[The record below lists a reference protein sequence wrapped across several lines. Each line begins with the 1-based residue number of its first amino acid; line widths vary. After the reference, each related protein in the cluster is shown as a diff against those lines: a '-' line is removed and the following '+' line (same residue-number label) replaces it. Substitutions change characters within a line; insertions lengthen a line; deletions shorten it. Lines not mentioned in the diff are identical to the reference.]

1 MGRVVASRLH
11 SQGNMIDLPF
21 NPDAIGDAML
31 ARYLRADSARVRVL
45 KIICDTL
52 DDDGRVGDRAR
63 YYIVR
68 KAYRRGV
75 LRGTLNALGIPL
87 PSWAHEN
94 AQAGAANRDFID
106 AYRTR

>member
-1 MGRVVASRLH
+1 
-11 SQGNMIDLPF
+11 MIGLPF
-21 NPDAIGDAML
+21 NPDAIGADTML
-31 ARYLRADSARVRVL
+31 ARYLRADPARVRVL

-75 LRGTLNALGIPL
+75 LRGSLNALGIPL

-106 AYRTR
+106 AYRTRHERARA